1 MKHALIILG
10 LTLVLPYPGA
20 HSVANA
26 QAESWQVACDDNRC
40 QLFSAIRNDQGAT
53 LARLYMQNLAQD
65 AQNSNVV
72 ALVSLPLGVYIP
84 SGVAVDVDDD
94 FVFRAQLLECRED
107 EGCRA
112 AFDLTPEILEEMK
125 MGGKMSVAI
134 VDGRSRR
141 TISFN
146 FSLMGF
152 TKAYREFAARM

>member
-1 MKHALIILG
+1 MKSG
-10 LTLVLPYPGA
+10 LTILAMAMIWTFAALG
-20 HSVANA
+20 SVNA
-26 QAESWQVACDDNRC
+26 QEGNWQTACEENKC
-40 QLFSAIRNDQGAT
+40 QLFSEINNEDGAT
-53 LARLYMQNLAQD
+53 LARLYMQNLAQGAQD
-65 AQNSNVV
+65 ASVV

-125 MGGKMSVAI
+125 MGGEMSVAI
-134 VDGRSRR
+134 VDGRTRR
-141 TISFN
+141 AIAFN

-152 TKAYREFAARM
+152 TKAYGEFAARM

>member
-1 MKHALIILG
+1 MKSGLIILAMALIWTFPALG
-10 LTLVLPYPGA
+10 TV
-20 HSVANA
+20 HA
-26 QAESWQVACDDNRC
+26 QDRNWQTACDDTRC
-40 QLFSAIRNDQGAT
+40 QLFSEIKDEEGAT

-65 AQNSNVV
+65 GQDASVV

-125 MGGKMSVAI
+125 MGGEMSIAI

-141 TISFN
+141 AIAFN
-146 FSLMGF
+146 FSLIGF
-152 TKAYREFAARM
+152 TKAYGEFAARM